1 MQLSNVS
8 YQMEFVGQYCIIYNY
23 VYIQGIVQN
32 VDVDVD
38 GSDFMATGNQSEEE
52 ENKTDQ
58 ESEEQDEDMI
68 TGIREI

>member
-8 YQMEFVGQYCIIYNY
+8 YQTEFVGQYCIIYNY

-32 VDVDVD
+32 VDVDVN

-52 ENKTDQ
+52 ENETDS

-68 TGIREI
+68 TGVSEI

>member
-1 MQLSNVS
+1 MQLSSIS
-8 YQMEFVGQYCIIYNY
+8 YQMEFVGQYYIILNY

-38 GSDFMATGNQSEEE
+38 GSNFMATGNQSEEE
-52 ENKTDQ
+52 ESETDL

-68 TGIREI
+68 TGMREI

>member
-32 VDVDVD
+32 VDVDKVV
-38 GSDFMATGNQSEEE
+38 NLR
-52 ENKTDQ
+52 N
-58 ESEEQDEDMI
+58 
-68 TGIREI
+68 